1 MLHSHTSPLILFLLP
16 LLVNSLPSCAYTKH
30 DITSSSA
37 VCLDGSKPSYFIRQ
51 RKALPSNK
59 WHVFF
64 EGAGWC
70 FTSDSCRKRS
80 QTSLGSSHSHK
91 CVGVYEGYLS
101 PSAEKNPVLHDFN
114 YVHVRS
120 CDGGSWSGNTSSQL
134 DDEGTTL
141 HYRGYSIRR
150 ALISQLL
157 EIHGMDKAVEVVI
170 SGQSAGGL
178 AVMLGIDD
186 MASQIYNVNNRAKV
200 VGLVDSGFFPD
211 IDFSVD
217 RIGNRTYRYS
227 SSLRSTFHNMR
238 MFHGTNRYCLQD
250 KEVTTADCAFA
261 EYLIP
266 HVGVPLFIMQ
276 SSYDSWVL
284 RNVVPWRYIVN
295 RTLQST
301 VARISDGVVQGI
313 SNHVL
318 SSAFIDEC
326 FHHGYKRDLYVAIQS
341 DTNYTTSE
349 AFAEW
354 HRAVIATDV
363 NRTMKL
369 SKVFRTP
376 PNYACPV
383 RSESFEI

>member
-134 DDEGTTL
+134 DD
-141 HYRGYSIRR
+141 
-150 ALISQLL
+150 
-157 EIHGMDKAVEVVI
+157 V
-170 SGQSAGGL
+170 
-178 AVMLGIDD
+178 
-186 MASQIYNVNNRAKV
+186 
-200 VGLVDSGFFPD
+200 LV
-211 IDFSVD
+211 
-217 RIGNRTYRYS
+217 
-227 SSLRSTFHNMR
+227 R
-238 MFHGTNRYCLQD
+238 M
-250 KEVTTADCAFA
+250 
-261 EYLIP
+261 
-266 HVGVPLFIMQ
+266 
-276 SSYDSWVL
+276 
-284 RNVVPWRYIVN
+284 
-295 RTLQST
+295 
-301 VARISDGVVQGI
+301 
-313 SNHVL
+313 
-318 SSAFIDEC
+318 
-326 FHHGYKRDLYVAIQS
+326 
-341 DTNYTTSE
+341 
-349 AFAEW
+349 
-354 HRAVIATDV
+354 
-363 NRTMKL
+363 
-369 SKVFRTP
+369 
-376 PNYACPV
+376 
-383 RSESFEI
+383 